1 MSDLKADGIHKEFT
15 CWDCD
20 IKMLII
26 SESQE
31 HVKYCP
37 YCNAELDDNYDVSL
51 NEDIVFDDVEE
62 VTVDSTYED
71 LPNEWRL

>member
-1 MSDLKADGIHKEFT
+1 MSDLNADGIHKEFT

-31 HVKYCP
+31 HVKCCP
-37 YCNAELDDNYDVSL
+37 YCNAELEDNYDLSS
-51 NEDIVFDDVEE
+51 NEDIIFDDVEE
-62 VTVDSTYED
+62 VTVDSSYED